1 MRSRS
6 LPLIYPPP
14 LRRFK
19 RWHCVR
25 FYLIRLRACLKR
37 ETTIFC
43 EKQTLKKKGFGN
55 LIKYQ
60 ESALI
65 PTLMIK
71 RELINF

>member
-1 MRSRS
+1 MRSRFADI
-6 LPLIYPPP
+6 PLTPPYISAP
-14 LRRFK
+14 CLK
-19 RWHCVR
+19 GVR
-25 FYLIRLRACLKR
+25 GRALKR

-43 EKQTLKKKGFGN
+43 EKQTLKKKDFGN

-65 PTLMIK
+65 PALMIK